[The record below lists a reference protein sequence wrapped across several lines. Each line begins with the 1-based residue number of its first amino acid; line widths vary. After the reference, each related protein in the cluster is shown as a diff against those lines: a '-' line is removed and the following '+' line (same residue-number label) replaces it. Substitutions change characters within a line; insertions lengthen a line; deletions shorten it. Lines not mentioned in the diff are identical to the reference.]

1 MFKRLMLALLLGATL
16 SACGG
21 AAAPTVTPPATAT
34 TRPEPTA
41 RPTATTEPTAKPT
54 AEPTA
59 EPSGAVGTIPA
70 PPDSTD
76 YVAGED
82 PIIDAAITAME
93 DQFASQ
99 SGSGINL
106 QDLTFYIS
114 TATVDDVVAFYDEEM
129 PNNGW
134 GTGQTQDEDFGKVMA
149 FIGED
154 FETIG
159 LIGLLDLTTT
169 GVSDGLIVFT
179 TIGTPEESTG
189 GNTSPTATPAES
201 SGGGEVT
208 PADIGDVPTPPNGK
222 LYKAGSDSITDS
234 FLEGFTNGFKES
246 FDGQAGMSLVGQEE
260 FVTSATQDE
269 LKTFY
274 DEEMAA
280 LGWTPAEPTDNPQ
293 AQILNYTRIDGSKA
307 DIAVVASIDR
317 STFGSESDRLVV
329 IVVAGAK

>member
-1 MFKRLMLALLLGATL
+1 MFKRLMLAVLLGATL

-21 AAAPTVTPPATAT
+21 AAAPTVTPPPTATA
-34 TRPEPTA
+34 RPEPTA
-41 RPTATTEPTAKPT
+41 RPTATVEPTA
-54 AEPTA
+54 APTA
-59 EPSGAVGTIPA
+59 EPSGAAGSIPA

-149 FIGED
+149 FIGVD

-159 LIGLLDLTTT
+159 LIGLLDLSTT

-189 GNTSPTATPAES
+189 GNTSPTATPKAS
-201 SGGGEVT
+201 SGGDEVT
-208 PADIGDVPTPPNGK
+208 PADIGDVPTPPGGE
-222 LYKAGSDSITDS
+222 LYEAGSDSITDS
-234 FLEGFTNGFKES
+234 FLEGFTNGFKQS
-246 FDGQAGMSLVGQEE
+246 FDGQSGMSLVGQEE
-260 FVTSATQDE
+260 FITSATQDE
-269 LKTFY
+269 IKAFY
-274 DEEMAA
+274 DDEMAA
-280 LGWTPAEPTDNPQ
+280 LGWTSAAPTDNPQ
-293 AQILNYTRIDGSKA
+293 AQILNYTRIDGSKV
-307 DIAVVASIDR
+307 DVAVVASIDR
-317 STFGSESDRLVV
+317 SNFGSETDRLVV
-329 IVVAGAK
+329 IVVAGTN